1 MGQLNVAN
9 LQGTSNSGFK
19 ITLTRE
25 STLAHEG
32 DVRFLTSQSYQDLP
46 VYGSKNFL
54 AHKFFPLDL
63 FTANPN
69 DANNVGWNSGVRC
82 TLTRDTGTA
91 GPTGIGGVPLKMVTS
106 GNDSYTNT
114 YNSTAY
120 NVCSASQGQV
130 WTFSVYAKASG
141 TQSNCEL
148 YLFEAPDSG
157 GYTVA
162 HNTAITIPTTWT
174 RFSITRTISS
184 ASTTKLQVRVGG
196 PDSGHN
202 GGSIWWVG
210 AQLERAG
217 SVSTFA
223 DGGSDTAKEDSAH
236 QNGSVQYNA
245 ETENL
250 RLYKENQWVN
260 TAGTSNTAGAVGTIG
275 TGGGFSVAEGAI
287 NTNHQA
293 VTGTENPILFEGLRY
308 NDGTTG
314 DETLGSTPNTRSFLE
329 YVSSTSS
336 NDFAFHTGHSSPGN
350 VAWPQYF
357 AVKVTEWDFGQVL
370 NRIRWYKH
378 GNMVGNVNVWGSN
391 QDVHRGNFTQT
402 ANLWTFLARLHFGGS
417 GSGSEGGQRSE
428 SFSNSVGYRW
438 YMLEMVDINS
448 SALAYPSVGTQ
459 GGWAA
464 YPLTFDKT

>member
-46 VYGSKNFL
+46 VYGSKNFI
-54 AHKFFPLDL
+54 AHKFSPLDL
-63 FTANPN
+63 FTPNPN
-69 DANNVGWNSGVRC
+69 DANNIGWTSGNAC
-82 TLTRDTGTA
+82 TLSRDTSVA

-106 GNDSYTNT
+106 GTDPYTTT
-114 YNSTAY
+114 YNTAAY
-120 NVCSASQGQV
+120 NVCSASQGQQ
-130 WTFSVYAKASG
+130 WTFSVYAKAAS
-141 TQSNCEL
+141 TASVCEMF
-148 YLFEAPDSG
+148 LFESTEG
-157 GYTVA
+157 GNYIAFSNPSFTV
-162 HNTAITIPTTWT
+162 TTSWQ
-174 RFSITRTISS
+174 RFSVTRTLSS
-184 ASTTKLQVRVGG
+184 AATTNIQVRLDG
-196 PDSGHN
+196 PQN
-202 GGSIWWVG
+202 GPNNTIWWVG
-210 AQLERAG
+210 AQLERSSSA
-217 SVSTFA
+217 STFA
-223 DGGSDTAKEDSAH
+223 DGGSDTAKEDSPH
-236 QNGSVQYNA
+236 ENGSIQYNA

-260 TAGTSNTAGAVGTIG
+260 EAGTANTAGAVGTIG

-350 VAWPQYF
+350 VAWPQYL

-464 YPLTFDKT
+464 YPVTFDNT